1 MSINVVD
8 FISDAFTYAVA
19 LIENSSFCQT
29 LEMVAALPCVA
40 SGRAIELGLKVCES
54 VFCKLKRL
62 YNKEN
67 EVIENNCM

>member
-1 MSINVVD
+1 MD
-8 FISDAFTYAVA
+8 
-19 LIENSSFCQT
+19 
-29 LEMVAALPCVA
+29 AALPRMA
-40 SGRAIELGLKVCES
+40 GEQAIELGLKVCES